1 MVVIL
6 LPAAAPSGVEQDRA
20 GCPFTCTVQAP
31 HSAMPQPYLVPVMPR
46 WSRRTH
52 RRGVSRSASTD
63 MGLPLT
69 FRAIIEELL
78 EKNPPQLFSALP
90 ADLCR
95 GQVISGRKPC
105 HRDVPAGGR
114 EPLAGAETGPLAG
127 LASASGAKVPSRWR
141 WRPTPPRRPPPPRS
155 RIRRSTWRR
164 PRTPSERRLAT
175 RRRRLEPSVSD
186 PGQGLAQSHRPRRRA
201 TRERARQRPAE
212 FSPVLLFLGVRRPGL
227 PDYRV
232 ERLRRAEKN
241 PVVVPVRQR
250 CERRARLGEE
260 ARQAALGGGKIRAPC
275 DAFRAEFAH
284 NSGKKTLRRRPAL
297 TRFAYVVR
305 SELEVK
311 IPIAR

>member
-95 GQVISGRKPC
+95 GQVISGGN
-105 HRDVPAGGR
+105 PAI
-114 EPLAGAETGPLAG
+114 ETFRRAD
-127 LASASGAKVPSRWR
+127 AS
-141 WRPTPPRRPPPPRS
+141 RS
-155 RIRRSTWRR
+155 RARKRVRSRASPRLVVRRCRHGGVGGQRR
-164 PRTPSERRLAT
+164 RGG
-175 RRRRLEPSVSD
+175 RRRRD
-186 PGQGLAQSHRPRRRA
+186 RGYDGRHGAARGRRRNGA
-201 TRERARQRPAE
+201 
-212 FSPVLLFLGVRRPGL
+212 
-227 PDYRV
+227 
-232 ERLRRAEKN
+232 LRRAAGGLSHLY
-241 PVVVPVRQR
+241 RT
-250 CERRARLGEE
+250 
-260 ARQAALGGGKIRAPC
+260 LGGG
-275 DAFRAEFAH
+275 
-284 NSGKKTLRRRPAL
+284 LRKAIGRGDERRENERDKDPQSFHL
-297 TRFAYVVR
+297 SSFFLGFEDPDSR
-305 SELEVK
+305 
-311 IPIAR
+311 IIG